1 MKGSGFMDIAALSMS
16 LNDIGITRD
25 VNIALMKKAME
36 LNEVTM
42 DNMTQMMEIS
52 VNPQLGQNIDVTI

>member
-1 MKGSGFMDIAALSMS
+1 MDIAALSMS